1 MNRIYAVCAAGI
13 VAAVLTACNQTAA
26 PAANTVSTHDADVQA
41 IRDGERQWVQD
52 YASKDAGKVAA
63 HYADDAVFMVPG
75 LAAASGKD
83 EIQKMLQGMVSDPA
97 LDLKFEAS
105 KIEVANS
112 GDLGYT
118 RGTYTVTMTDSQ
130 TKKPIHDHGSYVTAY
145 RKQADG
151 SWKAVAD
158 IATSELPITA
168 PAPMKKH

>member
-26 PAANTVSTHDADVQA
+26 PAANTGGNHDADVKA
-41 IRDGERQWVQD
+41 IGDGEKQWVQD
-52 YASKDAGKVAA
+52 YASKDAAKVAA
-63 HYADDAVFMVPG
+63 HYADNAVFMIPG
-75 LAAASGKD
+75 SAPASGKD
-83 EIQKMLQGMVSDPA
+83 QVQKMVQGMLSDPA

-130 TKKPIHDHGSYVTAY
+130 TKKPINDHGSYVTTY
-145 RKQADG
+145 QKQADG
-151 SWKAVAD
+151 SWKAVMD
-158 IATSELPITA
+158 IASSELPIA
-168 PAPMKKH
+168 PPAPMKKH

>member
-13 VAAVLTACNQTAA
+13 VAAVLTACNQTPA
-26 PAANTVSTHDADVQA
+26 PAANTVGNHDADVKA
-41 IRDGERQWVQD
+41 IGDSEKQWVQD
-52 YASKDAGKVAA
+52 YASKDVAKVAA
-63 HYADDAVFMVPG
+63 HYADDAVFIVPG
-75 LAAASGKD
+75 SAPASGKT
-83 EIQKMLQGMVSDPA
+83 EIQKMLQSMVSDPA

-105 KIEVANS
+105 KIDVADA

-130 TKKPIHDHGSYVTAY
+130 TKKPIHDHGSYVTTY
-145 RKQADG
+145 RKQPDG
-151 SWKAVAD
+151 SWKAVTD